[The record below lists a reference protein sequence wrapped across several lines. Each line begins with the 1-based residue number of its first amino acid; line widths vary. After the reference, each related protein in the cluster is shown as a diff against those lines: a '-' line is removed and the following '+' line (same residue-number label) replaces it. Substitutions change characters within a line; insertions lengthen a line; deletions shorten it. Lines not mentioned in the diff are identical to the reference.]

1 MRVAHLSLDL
11 SPGYE
16 GCHRVYDDYVEGA
29 ASDER
34 IRYLQGLFA
43 VVRLGEVEILEV
55 DADGLGVAR
64 VDGVLGVDESGEATR
79 LLRFGDDVQGE
90 GRLAAG
96 LGAEDLDDTTPGYA
110 AYAAGEVECQ
120 GAGRDGGDLRTVLVA
135 HAHDRT
141 LPELPLYLG
150 DGGIYSLALIQCI
163 LQEADVCRLI
173 GFVLRPSILERL
185 LDLTSR

>member
-16 GCHRVYDDYVEGA
+16 GGHRVYDDYVEGTGA
-29 ASDER
+29 DER

-43 VVRLGEVEILEV
+43 VVRLGEVEVLQI
-55 DADGLGVAR
+55 DPDGLGVGR
-64 VDGVLGVDESGEATR
+64 VDGVLGVDEGGEAPC
-79 LLRFGDDVQGE
+79 LLGLGNHVQGE

-96 LGAEDLDDTTPGYA
+96 LGTEDLDDAAPGEA
-110 AYAAGEVECQ
+110 AYAEGEVECQ
-120 GAGRDGGDLRTVLVA
+120 GTGRDAGDTLSLLVA

-150 DGGIYSLALIQCI
+150 DGGVYGLALIQCI
-163 LQEADVCRLI
+163 LQKARVPTDRVI
-173 GFVLRPSILERL
+173 GISCA
-185 LDLTSR
+185 

>member
-96 LGAEDLDDTTPGYA
+96 LGAEDLDDAASGYA
-110 AYAAGEVECQ
+110 EGEVECQ
-120 GAGRDGGDLRTVLVA
+120 GAGRDGGDLRTVVVA

-150 DGGIYSLALIQCI
+150 DGGVYSLALIQCV
-163 LQEADVCRLI
+163 LQKASVPTRYVI
-173 GFVLRPSILERL
+173 GIYCA
-185 LDLTSR
+185 